1 MALDIFAQYATD
13 ETLEENGTW
22 FPVGG
27 GARVLVARSGN
38 RKYGKMLTKEVERN
52 KKALDLNDDAAD
64 KLSEEIM
71 IAVIADTILLDG
83 RTLRSRARRWST
95 APPTPASC
103 WRSRTSARLL
113 HNLLTTFPRSSSRR
127 QRSREKPDG
136 LPRLGIGVGRQ

>member
-71 IAVIADTILLDG
+71 IAVIADTILLGGEDVTFKG
-83 RTLRSRARRWST
+83 KALEYSPANARKLLAIKDFRK
-95 APPTPASC
+95 AVAQFADDV
-103 WRSRTSARLL
+103 SAFKFKE
-113 HNLLTTFPRSSSRR
+113 TEE
-127 QRSREKPDG
+127 QGKA
-136 LPRLGIGVGRQ
+136 

>member
-1 MALDIFAQYATD
+1 MALDIFAQFATD

-22 FPVGG
+22 FQIGG

-71 IAVIADTILLDG
+71 ISVLAETILLGWEDISFKG
-83 RTLRSRARRWST
+83 EVLEYNVANAKKLLAVKDFRKAI
-95 APPTPASC
+95 AHFADDV
-103 WRSRTSARLL
+103 SAFKFKE
-113 HNLLTTFPRSSSRR
+113 TEE
-127 QRSREKPDG
+127 QGKA
-136 LPRLGIGVGRQ
+136 

>member
-1 MALDIFAQYATD
+1 MALDIFAQFATD

-22 FPVGG
+22 FQIGG

-71 IAVIADTILLDG
+71 ISVLAETILLGWEDISFKG
-83 RTLRSRARRWST
+83 ELLEYNVANAKKLLAVKDFRKAI
-95 APPTPASC
+95 AQFADDV
-103 WRSRTSARLL
+103 SAFKFKE
-113 HNLLTTFPRSSSRR
+113 TEEQGKT
-127 QRSREKPDG
+127 
-136 LPRLGIGVGRQ
+136 

>member
-1 MALDIFAQYATD
+1 MALDIFAQFATD

-22 FPVGG
+22 FQIGG

-71 IAVIADTILLDG
+71 ISVLAETILLGWEDISFKG
-83 RTLRSRARRWST
+83 EVLEYNVSNAKKLLALKDFRKAI
-95 APPTPASC
+95 AQFADDV
-103 WRSRTSARLL
+103 SAFKFKE
-113 HNLLTTFPRSSSRR
+113 TEE
-127 QRSREKPDG
+127 QGKA
-136 LPRLGIGVGRQ
+136 

>member
-1 MALDIFAQYATD
+1 MALDIFAQFATD

-22 FPVGG
+22 FQIGG

-71 IAVIADTILLDG
+71 IGVIAETILLGWEDVSFKG
-83 RTLRSRARRWST
+83 EVLEYNVANAKKLLAVKDFRKAI
-95 APPTPASC
+95 AQFADDV
-103 WRSRTSARLL
+103 SAFKFKE
-113 HNLLTTFPRSSSRR
+113 TEE
-127 QRSREKPDG
+127 QGKA
-136 LPRLGIGVGRQ
+136 

>member
-1 MALDIFAQYATD
+1 MALDIFAQFATD

-22 FPVGG
+22 FQIGG

-71 IAVIADTILLDG
+71 ISVLAETILLGWEDISFKG
-83 RTLRSRARRWST
+83 ELLEYNVANAKKLLAVKDFRKAI
-95 APPTPASC
+95 AQFADDV
-103 WRSRTSARLL
+103 SAFKFKE
-113 HNLLTTFPRSSSRR
+113 T
-127 QRSREKPDG
+127 EKQG
-136 LPRLGIGVGRQ
+136 KA

>member
-22 FPVGG
+22 FQIGG

-71 IAVIADTILLDG
+71 IAVIADTILLGWEDV
-83 RTLRSRARRWST
+83 TLQGARRWST
-95 APPTPASC
+95 APPTPSKLLAIKDF
-103 WRSRTSARLL
+103 RKAVAQFADDVSAFKFKE
-113 HNLLTTFPRSSSRR
+113 TEE
-127 QRSREKPDG
+127 QGKA
-136 LPRLGIGVGRQ
+136 

>member
-1 MALDIFAQYATD
+1 MALDIFAQFGTD

-22 FPVGG
+22 FQIGG

-71 IAVIADTILLDG
+71 ISVLAETILLGWEDISFKG
-83 RTLRSRARRWST
+83 EVLEYNIANAKKLLAVKDFRKAI
-95 APPTPASC
+95 AQFADDV
-103 WRSRTSARLL
+103 SAFKFKE
-113 HNLLTTFPRSSSRR
+113 TEE
-127 QRSREKPDG
+127 QGKA
-136 LPRLGIGVGRQ
+136 